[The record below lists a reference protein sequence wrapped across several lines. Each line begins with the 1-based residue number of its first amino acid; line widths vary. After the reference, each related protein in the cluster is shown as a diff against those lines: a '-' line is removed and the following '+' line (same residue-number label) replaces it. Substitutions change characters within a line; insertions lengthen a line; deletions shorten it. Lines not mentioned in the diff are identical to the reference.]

1 MTFGIALKEI
11 GNRIGRDVCGPSR
24 MPPASEL
31 VTCYDGSA
39 VRPRVIDGGARHS
52 LLACRELREAA
63 RYLPF
68 GDADPVDILPL
79 EIERDRVHPAAAR
92 DKGRSR
98 RPAG

>member
-1 MTFGIALKEI
+1 
-11 GNRIGRDVCGPSR
+11 
-24 MPPASEL
+24 
-31 VTCYDGSA
+31 
-39 VRPRVIDGGARHS
+39 
-52 LLACRELREAA
+52 LREAA